1 MIELRTIAQLTRGRI
16 GTFDVPCPLCSLLR
30 HSPVSRRRPVLRVWQ
45 LEPGFA
51 TYFCARCGEK
61 GYGRDNATPNPDPA
75 KLARARQ
82 EAAQRVREASAG
94 RLRTALWLWSQRKP
108 IAGSQA
114 ERYLREARGYS
125 GALPPTL
132 GFLPA
137 RADHPAAMI
146 AAFGL
151 AVDLEPGV
159 IAIGKSAIRG
169 VHITRLKADGSAKAG
184 TDADKIM
191 IGFSAG
197 VPIVLAPIND
207 LCGLAITEG
216 IEDALSTFM
225 ATGLGC
231 WAAGCASR
239 LPALA
244 AAIPSYVEAVTICAH
259 SDEAGQRGAHDL
271 ADALSKRPIEVRV
284 SSRGDAP

>member
-1 MIELRTIAQLTRGRI
+1 MIELRTIAQLTCGRI
-16 GTFDVPCPLCSLLR
+16 GTFDVPCPLCGPLR
-30 HSPVSRRRPVLRVWQ
+30 HSPVNRRRPVLRVWQ

-51 TYFCARCGEK
+51 SYFCARCGEK
-61 GYGRDNATPNPDPA
+61 GYGGDNATPKPDPA

-82 EAAQRVREASAG
+82 EAAQREREASTE

-108 IAGSQA
+108 IAGSPA
-114 ERYLREARGYS
+114 DGYLRDARGYH
-125 GALPPTL
+125 GVLPAAL

-137 RADHPAAMI
+137 RGEYPAAMI

-151 AVDLEPGV
+151 AVELEPGV
-159 IAIGKSAIRG
+159 IAIGDSAIRG
-169 VHITRLKADGSAKAG
+169 VHLTRLKPDGSAKAG

-197 VPIVLAPIND
+197 TPIVLAPVND

-225 ATGLGC
+225 VTGLGS

-239 LPALA
+239 MPALA
-244 AAIPSYVEAVTICAH
+244 TAIPRYVETVTICAH
-259 SDEAGQRGAHDL
+259 SDEAGQRGAHRL
-271 ADALSKRPIEVRV
+271 ADALRKRPFEVRITW
-284 SSRGDAP
+284 RGDAP